1 MLPELKVPFII
12 RGRLKANFAEV
23 EMRSILVVSKEQEP
37 FREIRSCLPSGY
49 RISNAPSTQAALD
62 VIGKKRYDS
71 IFFDIGLLQETVEGD
86 HCRAALEPFWRI
98 YPTIKIIIMAPKEM
112 IRQAVRAVK
121 AGAND
126 YVTYPIVAE
135 EVKLITETVMESA
148 IVQSELEYLRDQFWE
163 PETLEIV
170 QTNNAQMKKV
180 YDKVRSVAPT
190 KSTVLLMGETG
201 TGKGVLANLI
211 HQHSNRRQA
220 QFISV
225 HCGAIPDTLLE
236 SELFGH
242 EKGAFTGAVKRKLG
256 KFEIAGGGTI
266 FLDEVGTIT
275 PSAQIKLLQ
284 VLQDG
289 TFQRIGGEETLD
301 ANVRVVAATNV
312 DLKEM
317 CEEGKF
323 RKDLYYRL
331 NVFPIEIPPLKE
343 RLEDIPH
350 LVEGILKR
358 LNMYNTKEISHIDTQ
373 VLEAFGHYSWPGN
386 IRELENLI
394 ERAYILESSP
404 RLTPESFP
412 SELFESGGSFATL
425 SVDASSTLAEVRRR
439 GMEDIEKNYL
449 RELLTQYRGKIKE
462 SAEAAAITTRQ
473 LHKLMAKHG
482 IRKEAFK

>member
-1 MLPELKVPFII
+1 MK
-12 RGRLKANFAEV
+12 
-23 EMRSILVVSKEQEP
+23 SILVLSGNEEV
-37 FREIRSCLPSGY
+37 FRKIRSSFHSEY
-49 RISNAPSTQAALD
+49 RLGSASSTQAALD
-62 VIGKKRYDS
+62 TLRKKRYDS
-71 IFFDIGLLQETVEGD
+71 ILFDIGLLQEAVEGD
-86 HCRAALEPFWRI
+86 QYRAALEPFWRI
-98 YPTIKIIIMAPKEM
+98 YPTIKIIIMTPQEM
-112 IRQAVRAVK
+112 IREAVRAVK
-121 AGAND
+121 AGASD
-126 YVTYPIVAE
+126 YVTYPIVEE
-135 EVKLITETVMESA
+135 EVRLISETVMEST

-163 PETLEIV
+163 PETLEII
-170 QTNNAQMKKV
+170 QTKNSQVKKV
-180 YDKVRSVAPT
+180 YDKIRSVAPT

-211 HQHSNRRQA
+211 HQHSNRRNV

-242 EKGAFTGAVKRKLG
+242 EKGAFTGALKRKLG
-256 KFEIAGGGTI
+256 KFEIARGGTI

-289 TFQRIGGEETLD
+289 TFQRVGGEESLD

-331 NVFPIEIPPLKE
+331 NVFPIEIPPLRE
-343 RLEDIPH
+343 RPEDIPH
-350 LVEGILKR
+350 LMEGVLKR
-358 LNMYNTKEISHIDTQ
+358 LNMFNTKEIYHIDTQ
-373 VLEAFGHYSWPGN
+373 VLEAFRHYLWPGN

-394 ERAYILESSP
+394 ERAYILENSP

-412 SELFESGGSFATL
+412 VELFESEVSFTTL
-425 SVDASSTLAEVRRR
+425 SVDSSSTLAEVRRR
-439 GMEDIEKNYL
+439 GIENIERNYL
-449 RELLTQYRGKIKE
+449 KDLLTQKKGKIKE
-462 SAEAAAITTRQ
+462 SAEAAGITTRQ
-473 LHKLMAKHG
+473 LHKLTAKYG
-482 IRKEAFK
+482 IRKEDYK

>member
-1 MLPELKVPFII
+1 ML
-12 RGRLKANFAEV
+12 
-23 EMRSILVVSKEQEP
+23 
-37 FREIRSCLPSGY
+37 
-49 RISNAPSTQAALD
+49 
-62 VIGKKRYDS
+62 GKKRFDS
-71 IFFDIGLLQETVEGD
+71 VFLDIGLLQEAVEGD
-86 HCRAALEPFWRI
+86 QYRSTLEPFWRM
-98 YPTIKIIIMAPKEM
+98 YPTIKIIIMSPQEM
-112 IRQAVRAVK
+112 IREAVRAVK
-121 AGAND
+121 AGASD

-135 EVKLITETVMESA
+135 EVKLITETAMEST

-163 PETLEIV
+163 PEILEIV
-170 QTNNAQMKKV
+170 QTKNSKMKKV
-180 YDKVRSVAPT
+180 YDKIRSVAPT

-211 HQHSNRRQA
+211 HQHSNRRNV

-256 KFEIAGGGTI
+256 KFEIASGGTI

-289 TFQRIGGEETLD
+289 TFQRVGGEETLE
-301 ANVRVVAATNV
+301 AKVRVVAATNV

-317 CEEGKF
+317 CEERKF

-331 NVFPIEIPPLKE
+331 NVFPIEIPPLRE
-343 RLEDIPH
+343 RPEDIPH
-350 LVEGILKR
+350 LVERFLKR
-358 LNMYNTKEISHIDTQ
+358 LNMFSAKEIYHIDTQ
-373 VLEAFGHYSWPGN
+373 VLEAFRHYSWPGN

-412 SELFESGGSFATL
+412 VELFESGVSFATL
-425 SVDASSTLAEVRRR
+425 SVDSSATLAEVRRR
-439 GMEDIEKNYL
+439 GIENIERNYL
-449 RELLTQYRGKIKE
+449 KDLLTQKKGKIKE
-462 SAEAAAITTRQ
+462 SAEAAGITTRQ

-482 IRKEAFK
+482 IRKEEFK